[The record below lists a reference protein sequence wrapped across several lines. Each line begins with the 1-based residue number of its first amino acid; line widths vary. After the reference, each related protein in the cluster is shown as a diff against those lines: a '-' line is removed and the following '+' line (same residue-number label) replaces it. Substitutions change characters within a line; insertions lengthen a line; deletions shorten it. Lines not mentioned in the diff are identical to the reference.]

1 MRSLESQDENQTS
14 SRQLVL
20 TIAYWMLV
28 ILGLIAR
35 AHYRMNNAV
44 IETYVKDH
52 YTDYK
57 DDMKKS
63 NGRKL
68 DYNF

>member
-1 MRSLESQDENQTS
+1 
-14 SRQLVL
+14 
-20 TIAYWMLV
+20 MLV

-52 YTDYK
+52 YIDYK